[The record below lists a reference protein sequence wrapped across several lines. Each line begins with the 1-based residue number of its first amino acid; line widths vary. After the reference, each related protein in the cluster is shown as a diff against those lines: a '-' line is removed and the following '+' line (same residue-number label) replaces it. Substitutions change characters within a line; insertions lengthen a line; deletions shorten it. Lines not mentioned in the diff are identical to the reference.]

1 MQLHPAKQRRFR
13 PELASL
19 RDHLLAE
26 IEALAIELR
35 EAADATARGNVP
47 IAARAEYLRAQD
59 AHRRAV
65 IAWTSARGRDEH
77 RAIAE
82 TLRQC
87 RNALESARA
96 LLRR

>member
-1 MQLHPAKQRRFR
+1 MQPEPAKQRRFR
-13 PELASL
+13 PQLASL

-35 EAADATARGNVP
+35 EAADATASGDVP
-47 IAARAEYLRAQD
+47 IAARADYLRAQD

-65 IAWTSARGRDEH
+65 IAWTTARGREQH

-87 RNALESARA
+87 RTALESSRA

>member
-1 MQLHPAKQRRFR
+1 MQPARAQQRRFR
-13 PELASL
+13 PQLASL

-35 EAADATARGNVP
+35 EAADATARANVP
-47 IAARAEYLRAQD
+47 IAARADYLRAQN

-65 IAWTSARGRDEH
+65 IAWTTARGRDEH

-87 RNALESARA
+87 RTALEASRA